1 MPITKITRGAS
12 VEISKSRWYGQLYVQ
27 VLIGIVIGAAIGYFV
42 PDIGAKL
49 QPFADGFIKLIK
61 MLLAPIIFGTVVV
74 GIAKMGSIKEVGRI
88 GVKALIYF
96 EILSTIAL
104 VVGLIVVNVVKP
116 GVGMNINVNALDGS
130 AINKYSQA
138 ASEQGGTVDF
148 FLNIIPHTFLGAF
161 SNGVMLQVILLSVL
175 MGVALVQ
182 MGETS
187 KPLINT
193 IDLFLQG
200 LFKIVAM
207 VMRLAPIGAGAGMA
221 FTIGKYGIGTLLS
234 LGQLLVALY
243 ITTLIFIVVILGAV
257 ARWSGLPLT
266 QFLRY
271 FKDEIL
277 ITLGTC
283 STEAVLPRMM
293 VKLEKLGCKK
303 SVVGMVLP
311 TGYTFNADGTCIYL
325 TMAAIFIAQATNT
338 PLTFMDQMILLGVFL
353 LTSKGSAGVAGA
365 GFVTLAATL
374 TTIHSIPLVGLVL
387 LLGIDRFLN
396 EARAVTNLIG
406 NGIGTIAIA
415 KWDNSFDVEACERE
429 IAAMKDEKAARKAL
443 LAQKVI
449 R

>member
-1 MPITKITRGAS
+1 M
-12 VEISKSRWYGQLYVQ
+12 EISKSRWYSQLYVQ

-49 QPFADGFIKLIK
+49 QPLADGFIKLIK

-74 GIAKMGSIKEVGRI
+74 GIAKMGSIKDVGRI
-88 GVKALIYF
+88 GVKALLYF
-96 EILSTIAL
+96 EILSTVAL
-104 VVGLIVVNVVKP
+104 VIGLIVVNIVKP

-130 AINKYSQA
+130 AISKYSQA
-138 ASEQGGTVDF
+138 ASEQGGTIDF
-148 FLNIIPHTFLGAF
+148 FLNIIPSTFLGAF
-161 SNGVMLQVILLSVL
+161 SNGVMLQVILISVL
-175 MGVALVQ
+175 MGIALVQ

-207 VMRLAPIGAGAGMA
+207 VMRLAPLGAGAGMA

-243 ITTLIFIVVILGAV
+243 ITTLIFIVVVLGTV
-257 ARWSGLPLT
+257 ARWSGMPLM

-271 FKDEIL
+271 FKDEVL

-293 VKLEKLGCKK
+293 MKLEKLGCKK

-311 TGYTFNADGTCIYL
+311 TGYAFNADGTCIYL

-338 PLTFMDQMILLGVFL
+338 PLTFVDQMILLGVFL

-365 GFVTLAATL
+365 GFITLAATL

-429 IAAMKDEKAARKAL
+429 IAAMKHEKAARKAL
-443 LAQKVI
+443 LAQK
-449 R
+449 

>member
-1 MPITKITRGAS
+1 M
-12 VEISKSRWYGQLYVQ
+12 EISKSRWYGQLYVQ
-27 VLIGIVIGAAIGYFV
+27 VLIGIVIGAAIGYFL

-104 VVGLIVVNVVKP
+104 VVGLIVVNIVKP
-116 GVGMNINVNALDGS
+116 GVGMNINASALDGS
-130 AINKYSQA
+130 AISKYSQA
-138 ASEQGGTVDF
+138 ASEQGGAIDF
-148 FLNIIPHTFLGAF
+148 FLNIIPQTFIGAF
-161 SNGVMLQVILLSVL
+161 SNGVMLQIILLSVL
-175 MGVALVQ
+175 MGIALVQ

-200 LFKIVAM
+200 LFKVVAM

-243 ITTLIFIVVILGAV
+243 ITTLIFIVVVLGSV
-257 ARWSGLPLT
+257 ARWSGMPLM

-338 PLTFMDQMILLGVFL
+338 PLTFVDQIILLGVFL

-429 IAAMKDEKAARKAL
+429 IAAMKHDKAARKAL
-443 LAQKVI
+443 LAQK
-449 R
+449 

>member
-1 MPITKITRGAS
+1 M
-12 VEISKSRWYGQLYVQ
+12 EISKSRWYSQLYVQ
-27 VLIGIVIGAAIGYFV
+27 VLIGIVVGAAIGHFE
-42 PDIGAKL
+42 PQFGAKL
-49 QPFADGFIKLIK
+49 QPFADGFIRLIK

-88 GVKALIYF
+88 GVKALVYF

-104 VVGLIVVNVVKP
+104 VIGLVVVNVVKP
-116 GVGMNINVNALDGS
+116 GVGMNINVDMLDGS
-130 AINKYSQA
+130 AIAKYSQA
-138 ASEQGGTVDF
+138 ATEQGGTIDF
-148 FLNIIPHTFLGAF
+148 FMNIIPQTFIGAF
-161 SNGVMLQVILLSVL
+161 SNGAMLQVILLSVL

-234 LGQLLVALY
+234 LGQLLIALY
-243 ITTLIFIVVILGAV
+243 VTTLVFIVIVLGTV
-257 ARWSGLPLT
+257 ARWSGMPLL

-365 GFVTLAATL
+365 GFITLAATL

-429 IAAMKDEKAARKAL
+429 IAAMKNEKAARRVLA
-443 LAQKVI
+443 AQK
-449 R
+449 